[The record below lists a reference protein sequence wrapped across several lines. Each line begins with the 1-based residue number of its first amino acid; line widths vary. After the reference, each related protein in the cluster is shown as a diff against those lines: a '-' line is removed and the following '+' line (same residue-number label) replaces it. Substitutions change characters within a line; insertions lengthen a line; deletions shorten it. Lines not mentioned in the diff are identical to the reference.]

1 MELTQEQ
8 LQELIASAVNQAK
21 TEILSEVDIKNQG
34 VAANINRKLK
44 SFEAPTEPPKDTEQ
58 TLTLKTLQDQVTSLQ
73 ASLKAKDEQALK
85 AERNSKIYE
94 LIASSD
100 VNAKSILS
108 RQIET
113 LYGDKLVKENGKWYV
128 QDDENVKEFETA
140 FSDYLATDEGAFFIK
155 PSTTKGSNSSQG
167 EKVNT
172 TTQPSKDQQL
182 MAAFSAL

>member
-1 MELTQEQ
+1 MELTQES
-8 LQELIASAVNQAK
+8 LQELINTAITQAKTDIMAEVNQA
-21 TEILSEVDIKNQG
+21 NQG
-34 VAANINRKLK
+34 VAASINRKIK
-44 SFEAPTEPPKDTEQ
+44 SLETTVEPVKETEQ

-73 ASLKAKDEQALK
+73 ASLKAKDEQAFK

-100 VNAKSILS
+100 VNAKGILS

-128 QDDENVKEFETA
+128 QDNEDVREFETA
-140 FSDYLATDEGAFFIK
+140 FSDYLSSDEGSFFIK

-167 EKVNT
+167 EKVDS
-172 TTQPSKDQQL
+172 TTQPSKDQL
-182 MAAFSAL
+182 LFDAFSNL